1 MTTFTDTETT
11 PIDVDAIRQK
21 FPALHQQ
28 VNGHPLVYLDNAAT
42 SQKPLGV
49 IDALTR
55 YYEKD
60 NANIHRGIHTL
71 AERST
76 AAFEDTR
83 RAVQSFIGA
92 GEAEEVIFTSGTTAG
107 INLVAQTYGR
117 KYLKE
122 GDEVIISAMEHHS
135 NIVPWQLICEERG
148 ARLQVIPISETG
160 ELLMDAYAGLLS
172 PRTRIVSVAYV
183 SNTLGT
189 INPVAEIIRLAHEA
203 GARVLIDAAQ
213 AIVHLP
219 VNVRELDADFLA
231 FSGHKVYGPTGTGVL
246 YGKRELLE
254 AMPPYQGGGEMIREV
269 TFAKTTYNDLP
280 YKFEAGTPHIG
291 GVVALKSA
299 LDFVGGLD
307 REAVL
312 RHEDGLMRKT
322 MEGLAA
328 IEGIRLIGT
337 AARKTGVVSFVS
349 DRVHHFDLGMM
360 LDARGIAIRTGHHCT
375 EPLMSL
381 LNIEG
386 TNRASFAV
394 YNTDAEVDYFVE
406 AVKSIIK
413 KRTR

>member
-11 PIDVDAIRQK
+11 LLDVEAIRQQ
-21 FPALHQQ
+21 FPALHQE

-42 SQKPLGV
+42 SQKPRRV
-49 IDALTR
+49 IDALVR
-55 YYEKD
+55 YYEQD

-83 RAVQSFIGA
+83 RAVQAFIGA
-92 GEAEEVIFTSGTTAG
+92 GEAEEIVFTSGTTAG

-135 NIVPWQLICEERG
+135 NIVPWQLICEEKG

-160 ELLMDAYAGLLS
+160 ELLMDAYARLLT

-189 INPVAEIIRLAHEA
+189 INPVAEIIRMAHEA

-269 TFAKTTYNDLP
+269 TFAKTTYNELP

-307 REAVL
+307 REAAL
-312 RHEDGLMRKT
+312 GHEDRLMRKA

-328 IEGIRLIGT
+328 IDGIRLIGT

-349 DRVHHFDLGMM
+349 GKVHHFDLGMM
-360 LDARGIAIRTGHHCT
+360 LDARGVAIRTGHHCT

-394 YNTDAEVDYFVE
+394 YNTEAEVDYFVE

-413 KRTR
+413 KRSR